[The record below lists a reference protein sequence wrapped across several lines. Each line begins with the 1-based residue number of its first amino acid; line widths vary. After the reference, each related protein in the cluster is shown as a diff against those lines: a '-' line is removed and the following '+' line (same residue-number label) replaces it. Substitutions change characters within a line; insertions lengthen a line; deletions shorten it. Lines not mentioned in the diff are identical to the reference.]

1 MNHNRKYQKKER
13 LFRKMKY
20 YEELNKKYNMNLKF
34 IYNEENILIQNLKEY
49 LSKSEYIKIDSFN
62 DEREEYIFYIRKDN
76 DSEYLKYKIKF
87 IYEDIKIFQLN
98 DFKEYQIYN
107 YEEFNN
113 IEIFSMNIYIFEYDL
128 DSLFE
133 LIIRFIEKN
142 INYINEIEE

>member
-1 MNHNRKYQKKER
+1 MNRYIKE
-13 LFRKMKY
+13 LK
-20 YEELNKKYNMNLKF
+20 NKYNMNLKD
-34 IYNEENILIQNLKEY
+34 IYNEENKLIDNIKEY

-62 DEREEYIFYIRKDN
+62 DESEEYIFYIRKDN

-87 IYEDIKIFQLN
+87 INEDIKIYQLN

-107 YEEFNN
+107 YEEFNK

>member
-1 MNHNRKYQKKER
+1 MIKLNYKKER
-13 LFRKMKY
+13 EYQMNKY
-20 YEELNKKYNMNLKF
+20 IEELNKKYNMNLRF
-34 IYNEENILIQNLKEY
+34 IYNEENILIDNLKEY
-49 LSKSEYIKIDSFN
+49 LSKSEYIKIDSF
-62 DEREEYIFYIRKDN
+62 DDKKEEYIFYIRKDN

-87 IYEDIKIFQLN
+87 INEDIKIYQLN

>member
-1 MNHNRKYQKKER
+1 MNRYI
-13 LFRKMKY
+13 
-20 YEELNKKYNMNLKF
+20 EELNNKYNMNLRF
-34 IYNEENILIQNLKEY
+34 IYNDENILIQNLKEY

-76 DSEYLKYKIKF
+76 DSEYLKYNIRF
-87 IYEDIKIFQLN
+87 IYEEIKIYQLN

-107 YEEFNN
+107 YEEYNN
-113 IEIFSMNIYIFEYDL
+113 LEIFSMNIYIFEYDL

>member
-1 MNHNRKYQKKER
+1 MNKYI
-13 LFRKMKY
+13 
-20 YEELNKKYNMNLKF
+20 EELNKRYNMNLRF

-49 LSKSEYIKIDSFN
+49 LSKSEYIKIESFN
-62 DEREEYIFYIRKDN
+62 DESEEYIFYIKKDN
-76 DSEYLKYKIKF
+76 DSEYLKYKIRF
-87 IYEDIKIFQLN
+87 IYEEIKIFQLN

>member
-1 MNHNRKYQKKER
+1 MNHNRKYQKKEEIQ
-13 LFRKMKY
+13 MNKY
-20 YEELNKKYNMNLKF
+20 IEELNKRYNMNLRF

-76 DSEYLKYKIKF
+76 DSEYLKYNIRF
-87 IYEDIKIFQLN
+87 IYEEIKIFQSN
-98 DFKEYQIYN
+98 NYKEYEIYR
-107 YEEFNN
+107 YEEYNN
-113 IEIFSMNIYIFEYDL
+113 LEIFSMNIYIFEYDL

>member
-1 MNHNRKYQKKER
+1 MIKLNYKKER
-13 LFRKMKY
+13 EYQMNKY
-20 YEELNKKYNMNLKF
+20 IEELNKKYNMNLRF

-62 DEREEYIFYIRKDN
+62 DESEEYIFYIRKDN

>member
-1 MNHNRKYQKKER
+1 MIKLNYKKER
-13 LFRKMKY
+13 EYQMNKY
-20 YEELNKKYNMNLKF
+20 IEELNKRYNMNLRF

-49 LSKSEYIKIDSFN
+49 LSKSEYIKIESFN

>member
-1 MNHNRKYQKKER
+1 MNKYI
-13 LFRKMKY
+13 
-20 YEELNKKYNMNLKF
+20 EELNKKYNMNLRF
-34 IYNEENILIQNLKEY
+34 IYNEENILIDNLKEY
-49 LSKSEYIKIDSFN
+49 LSKSEYIKIDSF
-62 DEREEYIFYIRKDN
+62 DDKKEEYIFYIRKDN

-87 IYEDIKIFQLN
+87 INEDIKIYQLN

>member
-1 MNHNRKYQKKER
+1 MNEINKY
-13 LFRKMKY
+13 MK
-20 YEELNKKYNMNLKF
+20 ELNNKYNMNLKF
-34 IYNEENILIQNLKEY
+34 IYNEENILIENLKEY

-62 DEREEYIFYIRKDN
+62 DESEEYIFYIRKDN
-76 DSEYLKYKIKF
+76 DSEYLKYKIRF
-87 IYEDIKIFQLN
+87 INEDIKIFQIN

>member
-1 MNHNRKYQKKER
+1 MNKYI
-13 LFRKMKY
+13 
-20 YEELNKKYNMNLKF
+20 EELNKKYNMNLRF

-49 LSKSEYIKIDSFN
+49 LSKSEYIKIESFN
-62 DEREEYIFYIRKDN
+62 DEREEYIFYIRKDS
-76 DSEYLKYKIKF
+76 DSEYLKYKIRF
-87 IYEDIKIFQLN
+87 INEDIKIFQIN

-107 YEEFNN
+107 YEEYNN
-113 IEIFSMNIYIFEYDL
+113 LEIFSINIYIFEYDL